1 MRFIL
6 KSLFSPHAPSQCG
19 AMFGMDARVA
29 LIIMAILAGVGGYQ
43 IMSRL
48 ESTKSDQAEAQA
60 AELRE
65 GLKKYYETVGIN
77 KLPDSLEE
85 LFRSSVVT
93 NPNLRRDPWGNTWEY
108 FHNEY
113 STRIE
118 DTPITVQ
125 FAVIFSRGKNAI
137 DDTGGFGGM
146 EDFAGWE
153 PKKDDLGVKYTSR
166 ETELGRLATYRK
178 NAQLILD
185 KIEAYEAAA
194 FLEAQSTCSA
204 KDAPAWCTDME
215 GKNWTLFN
223 YYPRTDAD
231 DTGGMIYYAEK
242 VLNKRTYSSGNLDE
256 MQQLMMDLGLPAS
269 YAQDP
274 WSRVLMF
281 NPNITARTDPPF
293 SASVC
298 FSAGENCLS
307 RREQ

>member
-1 MRFIL
+1 MLSFMNRL
-6 KSLFSPHAPSQCG
+6 KQNSNTQRG

-29 LIIMAILAGVGGYQ
+29 LIIMAILAAVGGWQ
-43 IMSRL
+43 MMSRL
-48 ESTKSDQAEAQA
+48 EGGKVDQAAAQA
-60 AELRE
+60 EQLRE
-65 GLKKYYETVGIN
+65 GLQKYYETIGLN
-77 KLPDSLEE
+77 RMPETLED
-85 LFRSSVVT
+85 LFRSNVVT
-93 NPNLRRDPWGNTWEY
+93 DPSLRRDPWGNVWEY
-108 FHNEY
+108 YAN
-113 STRIE
+113 SSMVRIE

-125 FAVIFSRGKNAI
+125 FAVVFSRGKNAL

-146 EDFAGWE
+146 DDFAEWQ
-153 PKKDDLGVKYTSR
+153 PHKDDVGVKFTSR
-166 ETELGRLATYRK
+166 EVELKRLGQYRE
-178 NAQLILD
+178 NARLILD

-204 KDAPAWCTDME
+204 KDGPEWCADMG

-231 DTGGMIYYAEK
+231 DTTGVIYYAEK
-242 VLNKRTYSSGNLDE
+242 VLNKRTYASGNLDD

-293 SASVC
+293 AASIC

-307 RREQ
+307 RRE